1 MQPDLLQRGIVHLN
15 DIAFV
20 GSTLVAGLVS
30 AGIDAE
36 LIDIPKPGATLE
48 YPWKLVSL
56 PLRGVIVG
64 ATAARLRRRR
74 PAIVHAHYATQ
85 ALPGLLS
92 GAPCFIHCH
101 GSDVRDVRPRSVTGR
116 TLAGLMAR
124 AVGVFV
130 ATPDLL
136 EPARA
141 LRTDARWMPN
151 PIDTGRFAPGQPPSR
166 DVLVGTR
173 LSTVKG
179 VETAIAIVETV
190 LRIRPAT
197 TVTVIANGPE
207 VRRMAAAAGANAI
220 VVPPVEHGQMPAMF
234 GMHRVAIGQLALGVL
249 GQFEL
254 EAMACGTPVVVRL
267 TGDSVYDERPPAG
280 PATTVAEAAEWVVGL
295 LCDEDE
301 RQAIAVGGRA
311 WVQRHHDRDAVVAGL
326 IEEYRAAV
334 AGESSHV

>member
-1 MQPDLLQRGIVHLN
+1 MQPDLLRRGIVHLN
-15 DIAFV
+15 DVAFV

-36 LIDIPKPGATLE
+36 LIDVPKPGARLG

-56 PLRGVIVG
+56 PLRGAIVG

-101 GSDVRDVRPRSVTGR
+101 GSDVRGVRPRSVMGR
-116 TLAGLMAR
+116 ALAGLMAR
-124 AVGVFV
+124 AAGVFV

-141 LRTDARWMPN
+141 LRADARWMPN

-166 DVLVGTR
+166 DLLVGTR

-190 LRIRPAT
+190 RQIRPAT

-220 VVPPVEHGQMPAMF
+220 VVRPVEHGQMPAMF
-234 GMHRVAIGQLALGVL
+234 GMHRVAIGQFALGVL

-267 TGDSVYDERPPAG
+267 TGDSVVYDERPPVG
-280 PATTVAEAAEWVVGL
+280 PATTVAEAAEWIVGL
-295 LCDEDE
+295 LSEEDE
-301 RQAIAVGGRA
+301 RQATAIRARA
-311 WVQRHHDRDAVVAGL
+311 WIQRHHDRDAVVAAL
-326 IEEYRAAV
+326 IREYLAV
-334 AGESSHV
+334 SG